1 MQNLIKKTVC
11 VILCLTTISSFSSHG
26 MDTEEGHLGRRGS
39 TLITVRPMLALDPGE
54 THVAESGSSSVT
66 HTARTEHEPEVN
78 ANQRPPYRNII
89 RGTIIL
95 AAACIGALV
104 TALHIGKD
112 GCPFAHSFSDDDG
125 KAGR

>member
-39 TLITVRPMLALDPGE
+39 TLIAVRPMPPLDAP
-54 THVAESGSSSVT
+54 ESGSSSVT
-66 HTARTEHEPEVN
+66 HTARTEQTEVN
-78 ANQRPPYRNII
+78 VDQRPPYRNII
-89 RGTIIL
+89 RGAIIL
-95 AAACIGALV
+95 AAAGIGALV

-112 GCPFAHSFSDDDG
+112 GCSFAHSFSDDDG